1 MSLDC
6 LKALELNLFENHKIN
21 VKRKELY
28 LDNEISL
35 DIEIS
40 KIQNMCHINANT
52 SIELMDEDVVS
63 LLDLLNATSRTG
75 WYRYDKEKQLL
86 ELLTTIWIENISDSS
101 TIQEVVDTVLIELSV
116 NHLLLL
122 FMGNKKNGKRR

>member
-101 TIQEVVDTVLIELSV
+101 TIQEVVDTVLIEFSV

-122 FMGNKKNGKRR
+122 FMGNKKNVKRR

>member
-21 VKRKELY
+21 VKQKELY

-101 TIQEVVDTVLIELSV
+101 TIQEVVDTVLIEFSV

>member
-86 ELLTTIWIENISDSS
+86 ELLTTIWIENILDSS
-101 TIQEVVDTVLIELSV
+101 TIQEVVDTVLIEFSV

>member
-6 LKALELNLFENHKIN
+6 LKALELNLFENYKIN

-101 TIQEVVDTVLIELSV
+101 TIQEVVDTVLIEFSV

-122 FMGNKKNGKRR
+122 FMGNKKNVKRR

>member
-101 TIQEVVDTVLIELSV
+101 TIQEVVDTVLIEFSV

>member
-6 LKALELNLFENHKIN
+6 LKELESNLYENHKIN
-21 VKRKELY
+21 IKRKELY

-40 KIQNMCHINANT
+40 KIQNMCHINA
-52 SIELMDEDVVS
+52 SAFIELKDEDVVP
-63 LLDLLNATSRTG
+63 LLGLLNATSRTG
-75 WYRYDKEKQLL
+75 WYRYDKEKQSL
-86 ELLTTIWIENISDSS
+86 ELLTAIWIENISDSS
-101 TIQEVVDTVLIELSV
+101 TIQEVVDTVSIEFSV

-122 FMGNKKNGKRR
+122 FMGNKKNVKRR

>member
-6 LKALELNLFENHKIN
+6 LKALELNLFENYKIN

>member
-21 VKRKELY
+21 DKRKELY

-101 TIQEVVDTVLIELSV
+101 TIQEVVDTVLIEFSV

>member
-6 LKALELNLFENHKIN
+6 LKALELNLFENYKIN

-101 TIQEVVDTVLIELSV
+101 TIQEVVDTVLIEFSV